1 MVCVVFCGQPDV
13 KSERYIRVEDVEDS
27 VDDVGDEM
35 DVTLSSSSSSVHAEW
50 LFGSKAEEQ

>member
-35 DVTLSSSSSSVHAEW
+35 DVTLSSSSSSVHAE
-50 LFGSKAEEQ
+50 